1 MWCKLGYFE
10 KVKII
15 AFIAGIFL
23 LLVGIYHLCKS
34 NRSKREFFE
43 GLGEL
48 LVGILEIAS
57 ELLTVFL

>member
-1 MWCKLGYFE
+1 MKLA
-10 KVKII
+10 

-23 LLVGIYHLCKS
+23 LIIGIYHLCKS
-34 NRSKREFFE
+34 DRSTRDFWE